1 MDDIRKPIALSVYV
15 FAGFVF
21 DPAVGELSR
30 SDGSQ
35 ARLRPKSA
43 QVLEF
48 LLDNAGRAVSRE
60 ELLATI
66 WPDISISEESITQCV
81 ADVRRALGSGSA
93 ELLRTLPR
101 RGYLLSADVTYGA
114 APAPTPTEAIPQS
127 IAEPTARMGAEQR
140 QLTVLFCEAV
150 GPRHDLGS
158 LDLESLRDATAS
170 YHGLVATISARYET
184 HFTLF
189 PGNWAAIYFGWPAAR
204 ENDAERAVRAALAL
218 SAAAG
223 PTGRGTALEFA
234 GIRVG
239 IATGPVIIGE
249 TAASGGSPIPNIVG
263 TPTSRAA
270 RLASTSQPGAVTVD
284 VATRRLAGALFEY
297 ADCPGIG
304 FFGEAWKGAARVV
317 RESRVEGRYE
327 ALRGSNHP
335 PMIGRDE
342 ELALLLRRWHRAA
355 SGDGQVALVAGEP
368 GIGKSRLVAALQG
381 SIGAQPHTRV
391 RHYCSPHL
399 RDSALHPVIA
409 QLERA
414 AGFERDDSV
423 AMRLGKLEA
432 WFASTGAEDVEGV
445 TLIGDLLGLGD
456 AARGSMMPQDAER
469 KREKTLW
476 ALLRLLERLAR
487 QRPVLMIFED
497 VHWAD
502 STSLELLDRT
512 IDRIAR
518 LPVLL
523 VISYRPEFQPTW
535 IGQPEVSLLALSRL
549 PPRDSAAVVD
559 GLTAGKKLPPKI
571 LDHIIE
577 RTDGV
582 PLFVEELTKSLL
594 EGGQLRETED
604 AFVLDG
610 QLPRSAI
617 PSSLQT
623 SLLARL
629 DGLPSCKELAQTGA
643 AIGREF
649 SYELL
654 AAVAGGDEV
663 ALLHGLDR
671 LLEAGLI
678 FRRGTPPRASYVFK
692 HALVQDAAYS
702 TLVRGRRQELHAAI
716 GLALERQ
723 FPCLIEQQPSLAAHH
738 FGEAGLGEQAAVY
751 WCRAGRQS
759 VARSAL
765 VEAVS
770 QLRRGLL
777 ILGEVPETPKR
788 ESLEI
793 DLQVTL
799 AGALMS
805 VKGFAH
811 PDVIAAFERARELI
825 AGSAAAGTL
834 VHFSVLYGLYA
845 ANFVGGRPKPALEQA
860 RTFLSLAEAQTQSGL
875 LLMGHRVVGTV
886 LALVGDYPA
895 ALTHLERAVAM
906 YRPEEHQDL
915 AFRFGADIGVSAL
928 SSYAL
933 ALWNRGYPD
942 QARKTADEAISRARQ
957 LSHAHTL
964 AYALVVV
971 GVTAISARWLA
982 MVEDIADEVVA
993 LAQERSFAFFLG
1005 WGLTLQG
1012 WVMGQ
1017 RGQGAPA
1024 VERVRQGLDATAAT
1038 CGRNY
1043 RPMLMGLLA
1052 ETLATS
1058 GEVENGL
1065 AAITDALA
1073 LAESSGQTGTDAELH
1088 RLKGE
1093 LLANLPR
1100 PNRSAAEACFNQALA
1115 VAKNQGA
1122 HGFELRASVSLARL
1136 LGSGQRR
1143 REAHQ
1148 ILAAAYAS
1156 FVEGFATPDLEAAKM
1171 LLEELAEAHV
1181 Q

>member
-1 MDDIRKPIALSVYV
+1 MDDIRKPIALAVYD

-43 QVLEF
+43 QVLEY
-48 LLDNAGRAVSRE
+48 LLDNAGRVVSRE
-60 ELLATI
+60 ELLAAV

-81 ADVRRALGSGSA
+81 ADVRRAFGNDSA
-93 ELLRTLPR
+93 GLLRTLPR
-101 RGYLLSADVTYGA
+101 RGYLLSADVTYGPS
-114 APAPTPTEAIPQS
+114 PAPSAPGSIP
-127 IAEPTARMGAEQR
+127 EPTARTGSEQR
-140 QLTVLFCEAV
+140 QLTVLFCEAI
-150 GPRHDLGS
+150 GAGHDLGL
-158 LDLESLRDATAS
+158 LDLESLRDATDD
-170 YHGLVATISARYET
+170 YHELVAKIAARYEA
-184 HFTLF
+184 HFTLL
-189 PGNWAAIYFGWPAAR
+189 PGNLAAIYFGWPAAH

-218 SAAAG
+218 RATAG
-223 PTGRGTALEFA
+223 PPARGTAMQFE
-234 GIRVG
+234 GVRVG
-239 IATGPVIIGE
+239 IATGPVIVGE
-249 TAASGGSPIPNIVG
+249 TSAAVGSPIPNIIG

-270 RLASTSQPGAVTVD
+270 RLASTSQLGAVTVD

-297 ADCPGIG
+297 ADCPGG
-304 FFGEAWKGAARVV
+304 RTGETAARVV

-327 ALRGSNHP
+327 ALRGSAHP

-355 SGDGQVALVAGEP
+355 SGEGQVALVVGEP
-368 GIGKSRLVAALQG
+368 GIGKSRLVAALQE
-381 SIGAQPHTRV
+381 SIAAEAHTRV
-391 RHYCSPHL
+391 RHYCSPHHS
-399 RDSALHPVIA
+399 DCALHPVIA

-423 AMRLGKLEA
+423 AARRGKLEA
-432 WFASTGAEDVEGV
+432 WFASAGTNDMEGV
-445 TLIGDLLGLGD
+445 ALIADLLGLAD
-456 AARGSMMPQDAER
+456 ATRGSVMPQDAER
-469 KREKTLW
+469 KRGKTLS

-497 VHWAD
+497 VHWVD

-523 VISYRPEFQPTW
+523 VISFRPEFQPAW
-535 IGQPEVSLLALSRL
+535 IGQPAVSLLSLSRL
-549 PPRDSAAVVD
+549 PPRDSAAMVH
-559 GLTAGKKLPPKI
+559 GLTAGKKLPPDI

-577 RTDGV
+577 RADGV

-594 EGGQLRETED
+594 EGGQLRETAD
-604 AFVLDG
+604 AFVLHG
-610 QLPRSAI
+610 PLAGSAI
-617 PSSLQT
+617 PSSLQA

-654 AAVAGGDEV
+654 AAVAGGDDVE
-663 ALLHGLDR
+663 LRQRLDR
-671 LLEAGLI
+671 LVEAGLI
-678 FRRGTPPRASYVFK
+678 FRRGIPPRASYVFK
-692 HALVQDAAYS
+692 HALVQDAAYN
-702 TLVRGRRQELHAAI
+702 TLLRDRRQELHATI
-716 GLALERQ
+716 GFALERR
-723 FPCLIEQQPSLAAHH
+723 FPSLVEQHPSLAAHH
-738 FGEAGLGEQAAVY
+738 FGAGGLAEQAAVY
-751 WCRAGRQS
+751 WCRAGRKS

-777 ILGEVPETPKR
+777 NLGEVPVTPKR

-799 AGALMS
+799 AAALMG

-825 AGSAAAGTL
+825 VGSAAAGTL
-834 VHFSVLYGLYA
+834 LHFSVLYGLYA
-845 ANFVGGRPKPALEQA
+845 ANFVGGRPRPALEQA
-860 RTFLSLAEAQTQSGL
+860 RTFLSLAQAQTQSGL
-875 LLMGHRVVGTV
+875 LLMGHRIVGTV
-886 LALVGDYPA
+886 LALIGDYA
-895 ALTHLERAVAM
+895 EALTHLERAVAM
-906 YRPEEHQDL
+906 YKPEEHQDL

-942 QARKTADEAISRARQ
+942 QARKAADEAISRARE
-957 LSHAHTL
+957 LPHAHSL

-971 GVTAISARWLA
+971 GVTAISARWIA
-982 MVEDIADEVVA
+982 MVEDIANEVVA

-1017 RGQGAPA
+1017 RGHGAQA
-1024 VERVRQGLDATAAT
+1024 VERVRQGLAATAAT
-1038 CGRNY
+1038 GGGNY
-1043 RPMLMGLLA
+1043 RPISLGLLA
-1052 ETLATS
+1052 ETLAIS
-1058 GEVENGL
+1058 GEIENGL
-1065 AAITDALA
+1065 AALIDALA

-1093 LLANLPR
+1093 LLVNLATPD
-1100 PNRSAAEACFNQALA
+1100 RSAAEACFNQALA
-1115 VAKNQGA
+1115 IAKHQGA
-1122 HGFELRASVSLARL
+1122 RGFELRASVSLARL
-1136 LGSGQRR
+1136 LSSTQRR
-1143 REAHQ
+1143 RAAYEV
-1148 ILAAAYAS
+1148 LAPAYAS
-1156 FVEGFATPDLEAAKM
+1156 FAEGFATPELEAARM
-1171 LLEELAEAHV
+1171 LLEELAETRGA
-1181 Q
+1181 